1 MYLSRR
7 PYTFDRVTR
16 IIFSIAILVGT
27 FYLINLLKGAL
38 LPFLVAWLLAYLM
51 HPIVEFFHNKCRIK
65 NRVVAI
71 SATLL
76 SVVLF
81 FGLLGWIFIPSI
93 IEEMDKMK
101 ILIHNYIS
109 TDNTIPFLPE
119 SWHDYIREKIDFEQ
133 IAQMMNKED
142 WKKLIETTVT
152 QAWSFLTGSVNQI
165 ITIVSWF
172 IVLLYL
178 FFILLDYEKIIVGF
192 RGLIPRR
199 YRRTVLGILTDVQ
212 VSMNRYFRGQSLVAF
227 LVGILFSIGF
237 LIVGLPLAS
246 VLGLFIGC
254 MAVFI
259 IVQLIQDIIL
269 VPRIMGHV
277 TGLNP
282 AIILL
287 SLSIWGTLLGVI
299 GMIIALPLTSL
310 VLAYYQKYIL
320 KENPEKEKKKNIRK
334 IS

>member
-199 YRRTVLGILTDVQ
+199 YRRTVLGILTDV
-212 VSMNRYFRGQSLVAF
+212 L
-227 LVGILFSIGF
+227 IL
-237 LIVGLPLAS
+237 
-246 VLGLFIGC
+246 C
-254 MAVFI
+254 
-259 IVQLIQDIIL
+259 
-269 VPRIMGHV
+269 
-277 TGLNP
+277 
-282 AIILL
+282 
-287 SLSIWGTLLGVI
+287 
-299 GMIIALPLTSL
+299 
-310 VLAYYQKYIL
+310 
-320 KENPEKEKKKNIRK
+320 E
-334 IS
+334 